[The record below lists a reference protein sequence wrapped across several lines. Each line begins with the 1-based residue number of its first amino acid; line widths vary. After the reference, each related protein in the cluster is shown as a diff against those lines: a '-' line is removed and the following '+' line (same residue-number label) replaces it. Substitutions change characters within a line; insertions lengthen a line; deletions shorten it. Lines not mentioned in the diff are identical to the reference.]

1 MREKAASICAVTALF
16 LTFSFCATA
25 SAEQAQPKVEITPA
39 IFNLGTI
46 DEGVKAKATF
56 TIKNAGNADLIIY
69 DVRPTCGCTIANLSS
84 KILAPGKTATL
95 QAFYNSQYAS
105 GLIRKYINVQ
115 TNDVKT
121 GNISLVLTATVKAK
135 PAPDIAFSVYML
147 ANMQV
152 PSGGSMQRSIA
163 ISNPG
168 QMDLVINE
176 IAATQGVE
184 ADIDGVKA
192 ESGQATKTSVT
203 IKPGEFKK
211 MDVTIAPKIQKGN
224 FQEVLTIRS
233 NARRNPIKT
242 FIVQGLVQ

>member
-1 MREKAASICAVTALF
+1 MREKAALICAVAALF

-25 SAEQAQPKVEITPA
+25 SAGEAMPKVEITPA
-39 IFNLGTI
+39 TVNLGTI

-84 KILAPGKTATL
+84 KIIAPGKAATV
-95 QAFYNSQYAS
+95 QAFYNSQNAS

-115 TNDVKT
+115 TNDVKA
-121 GNISLVLTATVKAK
+121 GNVSLILTANVKAK
-135 PAPDIAFSVYML
+135 PAPDIAFSVYVI
-147 ANMQV
+147 ANIQV
-152 PSGGSMQRSIA
+152 PPGGSTQRSIA

-176 IAATQGVE
+176 IAATPGIQ

-192 ESGQATKTSVT
+192 ESGKATKTSVT

-211 MDVTIAPKIQKGN
+211 MDVTITPKNLKGN

-233 NARRNPIKT
+233 NARRNPVRT